1 MENLLIMGIDTRP
14 MVSSALK
21 LDYKTISISYFK
33 DLDFPEPFAERHVF
47 NPEQDNSY
55 GSFEESYSPQSL
67 LNLLN
72 EFDIDLIDKVVLTTG
87 ISAEDFKGDFSKLK
101 SRIRGNLKTSDVSDK
116 FKFYEKARN
125 KFNVPLTFR
134 LGDVGELKEI
144 IKQYDNNSFILKPL
158 NGSGGL
164 GFLKLNNDSSNQL
177 NNIENEI
184 ENISLENYMLQEYVE
199 GENVSSS
206 VLSTKDEA
214 RNLVNTRLIT
224 ANDLYSSGDFSY
236 VGNIVPLDEK
246 SFNALNSEYSN
257 KELESSPH
265 SKKYNKNDIE
275 SSNYK
280 KENSRLNSKKY
291 TEEEIN
297 ALNKEMKEVSEDL
310 IKEFKLIG
318 SNGVDFKIDTQKNDL
333 KIIEVN
339 PRLQGTYQLCE
350 NALGINM
357 LEAHIKACEGE
368 LIEIPNPKQ
377 YSIKKIIYAPKEVKI
392 ENLKIKN
399 LYDIPHPGEIIEKG
413 NPIATIICSNKD
425 LNAAMNDLKTANQ
438 KVNQTLKI

>member
-55 GSFEESYSPQSL
+55 GSFEEAYSPQDL

-72 EFDIDLIDKVVLTTG
+72 EFDIDLIDKIVLTTG
-87 ISAEDFKGDFSKLK
+87 ISADDFRNEFSKLK
-101 SRIRGNLKTSDVSDK
+101 RRIRGNLNTTNVNDK
-116 FKFYEKARN
+116 FKFYEKTRN
-125 KFNVPLTFR
+125 KFNVPLTFKVS
-134 LGDVGELKEI
+134 DVDELKEI
-144 IKQYDNNSFILKPL
+144 LKQYDNNSFILKPL

-164 GFLKLNNDSSNQL
+164 GFLKLNNDNWNQL
-177 NNIENEI
+177 NNTEMMI
-184 ENISLENYMLQEYVE
+184 ENISLENYILQEYIE

-214 RNLVNTRLIT
+214 RNLINTRLIT
-224 ANDLYSSGDFSY
+224 ANDLGNDDYAY
-236 VGNIVPLDEK
+236 VGNIVPLDEN
-246 SFNALNSEYSN
+246 SFNALNSKN
-257 KELESSPH
+257 KTTTTK
-265 SKKYNKNDIE
+265 SKKY
-275 SSNYK
+275 S
-280 KENSRLNSKKY
+280 KEEV
-291 TEEEIN
+291 TE
-297 ALNKEMKEVSEDL
+297 LNKEMKDVSEDL

-318 SNGVDFKIDTQKNDL
+318 SNGVDFKIDTQKEDL

-350 NALGINM
+350 NSLGINM
-357 LEAHIKACEGE
+357 LDAHIKACEGE
-368 LIEIPNPKQ
+368 LIEIPKPKQ
-377 YSIKKIIYAPKEVKI
+377 YSIKKIVYAPKDVI
-392 ENLKIKN
+392 IRDLKINN
-399 LYDIPHPGEIIEKG
+399 LYDIPHNGEIIEKD

-425 LNAAMNDLKTANQ
+425 LKTAINDLKTSNHKLNQ
-438 KVNQTLKI
+438 ALNI

>member
-55 GSFEESYSPQSL
+55 GSFEEAYSPQDL

-72 EFDIDLIDKVVLTTG
+72 EFNIDLIDKIVLTTG
-87 ISAEDFKGDFSKLK
+87 ISADDFRGEFSKLK
-101 SRIRGNLKTSDVSDK
+101 GRIRGNSNTSNVNDK
-116 FKFYEKARN
+116 FKFYEKSKH

-134 LGDVGELKEI
+134 VRDVGELKEI
-144 IKQYDNNSFILKPL
+144 LKQYDNNSFILKPL

-164 GFLKLNNDSSNQL
+164 GFLKLNNDSWNQL
-177 NNIENEI
+177 NNTEKMI
-184 ENISLENYMLQEYVE
+184 ENISLENYILQEYVE
-199 GENVSSS
+199 GENISSS
-206 VLSTKDEA
+206 VLSTKKEA
-214 RNLVNTRLIT
+214 QNLINTRLIT
-224 ANDLYSSGDFSY
+224 ANDLGNDNYSY
-236 VGNIVPLDEK
+236 VGNIVPLDEN
-246 SFNALNSEYSN
+246 SFNALNSKN
-257 KELESSPH
+257 KTTTTK
-265 SKKYNKNDIE
+265 SKKY
-275 SSNYK
+275 
-280 KENSRLNSKKY
+280 SK
-291 TEEEIN
+291 EEITD
-297 ALNKEMKEVSEDL
+297 LNKEMKDVSEDL

-318 SNGVDFKIDTQKNDL
+318 SNGVDFKIDTQKEDL

-350 NALGINM
+350 NSLGINM

-368 LIEIPNPKQ
+368 LIEIPKPKQ
-377 YSIKKIIYAPKEVKI
+377 YSIKKIVYAPKDVI
-392 ENLKIKN
+392 IRDLKIRN
-399 LYDIPHPGEIIEKG
+399 LYDIPHNGEIIEKD

-425 LNAAMNDLKTANQ
+425 LKTAINDLKTSNHKLNQ
-438 KVNQTLKI
+438 ALNI

>member
-33 DLDFPEPFAERHVF
+33 DRDFPEPFAERHVF

-55 GSFEESYSPQSL
+55 GSFEEAYSPQDL

-72 EFDIDLIDKVVLTTG
+72 EFNIDLIDKIVLTTG
-87 ISAEDFKGDFSKLK
+87 ISADDFRGEFSKLK
-101 SRIRGNLKTSDVSDK
+101 GRIRGNSNTSNVNDK
-116 FKFYEKARN
+116 FKFYEKTRN
-125 KFNVPLTFR
+125 KFNVPLTFKVS
-134 LGDVGELKEI
+134 DVDELKEI

-164 GFLKLNNDSSNQL
+164 GFLKLNNDNWNQL
-177 NNIENEI
+177 NNTEMMI
-184 ENISLENYMLQEYVE
+184 ENISLENYILQEYIE

-214 RNLVNTRLIT
+214 RNLINTRLIT
-224 ANDLYSSGDFSY
+224 ANDLGNDDFAY

-246 SFNALNSEYSN
+246 SFNALNSKN
-257 KELESSPH
+257 K
-265 SKKYNKNDIE
+265 ITTA
-275 SSNYK
+275 
-280 KENSRLNSKKY
+280 NSKKY
-291 TEEEIN
+291 GKNEI
-297 ALNKEMKEVSEDL
+297 ADLNKEMKDVSEDL

-318 SNGVDFKIDTQKNDL
+318 SNGVDFKIDTRKKDL

-350 NALGINM
+350 NSLGINM
-357 LEAHIKACEGE
+357 LDDHIKACEGE
-368 LIEIPNPKQ
+368 LIEIPKPKQ
-377 YSIKKIIYAPKEVKI
+377 YSIKKIVYAPKDVI
-392 ENLKIKN
+392 IRDLKINN
-399 LYDIPHPGEIIEKG
+399 LYDIPHNGEIIEKD

-425 LNAAMNDLKTANQ
+425 LKTAINDLKTSNHKLNQ
-438 KVNQTLKI
+438 ALNI

>member
-55 GSFEESYSPQSL
+55 GSFEEAFSPQDL

-72 EFDIDLIDKVVLTTG
+72 EFNSDLIDKIVLTTG
-87 ISAEDFKGDFSKLK
+87 ISADDFRNEFSKLK
-101 SRIRGNLKTSDVSDK
+101 KRIRGNLNSSDVNDK
-116 FKFYEKARN
+116 FKFYEKTRN
-125 KFNVPLTFR
+125 KFNVPLTFKVS
-134 LGDVGELKEI
+134 DVDELKEI

-164 GFLKLNNDSSNQL
+164 GFLKLNNDNWNQL
-177 NNIENEI
+177 NNTEMMI
-184 ENISLENYMLQEYVE
+184 ENISLENYILQEYIE

-214 RNLVNTRLIT
+214 RNLINTRLIT
-224 ANDLYSSGDFSY
+224 ANDLGNDDYAY
-236 VGNIVPLDEK
+236 VGNIVPLDEN
-246 SFNALNSEYSN
+246 SFNALNSKN
-257 KELESSPH
+257 KTTTTK
-265 SKKYNKNDIE
+265 SKKYSKDEIAE
-275 SSNYK
+275 
-280 KENSRLNSKKY
+280 LNR
-291 TEEEIN
+291 
-297 ALNKEMKEVSEDL
+297 EMKEVSEDL

-318 SNGVDFKIDTQKNDL
+318 SNGVDFKIDTQKEDL

-350 NALGINM
+350 NSLGINM
-357 LEAHIKACEGE
+357 LDAHIKACEGE
-368 LIEIPNPKQ
+368 LIEIPKPKQ
-377 YSIKKIIYAPKEVKI
+377 YSIKKIVYAPKDVI
-392 ENLKIKN
+392 IRDLKINN
-399 LYDIPHPGEIIEKG
+399 LYDIPHNGEIIQKD

-425 LNAAMNDLKTANQ
+425 LKTAINDLKTSNHKLNKALN
-438 KVNQTLKI
+438 I

>member
-55 GSFEESYSPQSL
+55 GSFEEAYSPQDL

-72 EFDIDLIDKVVLTTG
+72 EFNIDLIDKIVLTTG
-87 ISAEDFKGDFSKLK
+87 ISADDFRNEFSKLK
-101 SRIRGNLKTSDVSDK
+101 KRIRGNLNSSDVNDK
-116 FKFYEKARN
+116 FKFYEKTRN
-125 KFNVPLTFR
+125 KFNVPLTFKVS
-134 LGDVGELKEI
+134 DVDELKEI

-164 GFLKLNNDSSNQL
+164 GFLKLNNDNWNQL
-177 NNIENEI
+177 NNTEMMI
-184 ENISLENYMLQEYVE
+184 ENISLENYILQEYIE

-214 RNLVNTRLIT
+214 RNLINTRLIT
-224 ANDLYSSGDFSY
+224 ANDLGNDDYAY
-236 VGNIVPLDEK
+236 VGNIVPLDEN
-246 SFNALNSEYSN
+246 SFNALNSKN
-257 KELESSPH
+257 KTTTTK
-265 SKKYNKNDIE
+265 SKKYSKDEIAE
-275 SSNYK
+275 
-280 KENSRLNSKKY
+280 LNR
-291 TEEEIN
+291 
-297 ALNKEMKEVSEDL
+297 EMKEVSEDL

-318 SNGVDFKIDTQKNDL
+318 SNGVDFKIDTQKEDL

-350 NALGINM
+350 NSLGINM
-357 LEAHIKACEGE
+357 LDAHIKACEGE
-368 LIEIPNPKQ
+368 LIEIPKPKQ
-377 YSIKKIIYAPKEVKI
+377 YSIKKIVYAPKDVI
-392 ENLKIKN
+392 IRDLKINN
-399 LYDIPHPGEIIEKG
+399 LYDIPHNGEIIQKD

-425 LNAAMNDLKTANQ
+425 LKTAINDLKTSNHKLNKALNIRI
-438 KVNQTLKI
+438 L

>member
-14 MVSSALK
+14 MVNSALK

-33 DLDFPEPFAERHVF
+33 DLDFPEPFAERHIF

-55 GSFEESYSPQSL
+55 GSFEEAYSPQDL
-67 LNLLN
+67 LDLLN
-72 EFDIDLIDKVVLTTG
+72 EFDIDLIDKIVLTTG
-87 ISAEDFKGDFSKLK
+87 ISADDFRNEFSKLK
-101 SRIRGNLKTSDVSDK
+101 KRIRGNLNSSDVNDK
-116 FKFYEKARN
+116 FKFYEKSKH

-134 LGDVGELKEI
+134 VRDVGELKEI
-144 IKQYDNNSFILKPL
+144 LKQYDNNSFILKPL

-164 GFLKLNNDSSNQL
+164 GFLKLNNDSWNQL
-177 NNIENEI
+177 NNTEKMI
-184 ENISLENYMLQEYVE
+184 ENISLENYILQEYIE

-214 RNLVNTRLIT
+214 RNLINTRLIT
-224 ANDLYSSGDFSY
+224 ANDLGNDDYAY

-246 SFNALNSEYSN
+246 SFNALNSKN
-257 KELESSPH
+257 KTTTTK
-265 SKKYNKNDIE
+265 SKKY
-275 SSNYK
+275 
-280 KENSRLNSKKY
+280 SK
-291 TEEEIN
+291 EEITD
-297 ALNKEMKEVSEDL
+297 LNKEMKDVSEDL

-318 SNGVDFKIDTQKNDL
+318 SNGVDFKIDTQKEDL

-350 NALGINM
+350 NSLGINM

-368 LIEIPNPKQ
+368 LIEIPKPKQ
-377 YSIKKIIYAPKEVKI
+377 YSIKKIVYAPKDVI
-392 ENLKIKN
+392 IRDLKIRN
-399 LYDIPHPGEIIEKG
+399 LYDIPHNGEIIEKD

-425 LNAAMNDLKTANQ
+425 LKTAINDLKTSNHKLNQ
-438 KVNQTLKI
+438 ALNI

>member
-33 DLDFPEPFAERHVF
+33 DRDFPEPFAERHIF

-55 GSFEESYSPQSL
+55 GSFEEAYSPQDL

-72 EFDIDLIDKVVLTTG
+72 EFNIDLIDKIVLTTG
-87 ISAEDFKGDFSKLK
+87 ISADDFRGEFSKLK
-101 SRIRGNLKTSDVSDK
+101 GRIRGNSNTSNVNDK
-116 FKFYEKARN
+116 FKFYEKTRN
-125 KFNVPLTFR
+125 KFNVPLTFKVS
-134 LGDVGELKEI
+134 DVDELKEI

-164 GFLKLNNDSSNQL
+164 GFLKLNNDNWNQL
-177 NNIENEI
+177 NNTENMT
-184 ENISLENYMLQEYVE
+184 ENISLENYILQEYIE

-214 RNLVNTRLIT
+214 RNLINTRLIT
-224 ANDLYSSGDFSY
+224 ANDLGNDNYAY
-236 VGNIVPLDEK
+236 VGNIVPLDEN
-246 SFNALNSEYSN
+246 SFNALNSKN
-257 KELESSPH
+257 KTTTTK
-265 SKKYNKNDIE
+265 SKKY
-275 SSNYK
+275 
-280 KENSRLNSKKY
+280 SK
-291 TEEEIN
+291 EEITE
-297 ALNKEMKEVSEDL
+297 LNKEMKEVSEDL

-318 SNGVDFKIDTQKNDL
+318 SNGVDFKIDTRKKDL

-350 NALGINM
+350 NSLGINM
-357 LEAHIKACEGE
+357 LDAHIKACEGE
-368 LIEIPNPKQ
+368 LIEIRKPKQ
-377 YSIKKIIYAPKEVKI
+377 YSIKKIVYAPKDVI
-392 ENLKIKN
+392 IRDLKINN
-399 LYDIPHPGEIIEKG
+399 LYDIPHNGEIIEKD

-425 LNAAMNDLKTANQ
+425 LKTAINDLKTSNHKLNKALN
-438 KVNQTLKI
+438 I

>member
-55 GSFEESYSPQSL
+55 GSFEEAYSPQDL
-67 LNLLN
+67 LDLLN
-72 EFDIDLIDKVVLTTG
+72 EFNIDLIDKIVLTTG
-87 ISAEDFKGDFSKLK
+87 ISADDFRGEFSKLK
-101 SRIRGNLKTSDVSDK
+101 GRIRGNSNTSNVNDK
-116 FKFYEKARN
+116 FKFYEKTRN
-125 KFNVPLTFR
+125 KFNVPLTFKVS
-134 LGDVGELKEI
+134 DVDELKEI

-164 GFLKLNNDSSNQL
+164 GFLKLNNDNWNQL
-177 NNIENEI
+177 NNTEMMI
-184 ENISLENYMLQEYVE
+184 ENISLENYILQEYIE

-214 RNLVNTRLIT
+214 RNLINTRLIT
-224 ANDLYSSGDFSY
+224 ANDLGNDDYAY
-236 VGNIVPLDEK
+236 VGNIVPLDEN
-246 SFNALNSEYSN
+246 SFNVLNFEN
-257 KELESSPH
+257 KITTAN
-265 SKKYNKNDIE
+265 SKNKTPA
-275 SSNYK
+275 
-280 KENSRLNSKKY
+280 NSKKY
-291 TEEEIN
+291 GKNEI
-297 ALNKEMKEVSEDL
+297 ADLNKEMKEVSEDL

-318 SNGVDFKIDTQKNDL
+318 SNGVDFKIDTQKEDL

-350 NALGINM
+350 NSLGINM
-357 LEAHIKACEGE
+357 LDAHIKACEGE
-368 LIEIPNPKQ
+368 LIEIPKPKQ
-377 YSIKKIIYAPKEVKI
+377 YSIKKIVYAPKDVI
-392 ENLKIKN
+392 IRDLKIRN
-399 LYDIPHPGEIIEKG
+399 LYDIPHNGEIIEKD

-425 LNAAMNDLKTANQ
+425 LKTAINDLKTSNHKLNKALN
-438 KVNQTLKI
+438 I